1 MYVYIKRHSD
11 SEMNYFMLFLES
23 QFFFFYFFKKKGK
36 KKAGRDHKL
45 YNIREKGEEIKGI
58 RREES
63 IVMFG
68 KMER

>member
-1 MYVYIKRHSD
+1 MYIKRHSD
-11 SEMNYFMLFLES
+11 SEINYFMFFLES
-23 QFFFFYFFKKKGK
+23 QFFFLLLLKKGK

-45 YNIREKGEEIKGI
+45 YNIREKGEEIRGGI
-58 RREES
+58 RGEES

>member
-1 MYVYIKRHSD
+1 M
-11 SEMNYFMLFLES
+11 FFLES
-23 QFFFFYFFKKKGK
+23 QFFFLLLLKKGK

-45 YNIREKGEEIKGI
+45 YNIREKGEEIRGGI
-58 RREES
+58 RGEES